1 VPRPHVATVAPPPPA
16 RIRRRGERGLPRA
29 GEAGSVGSPVRG
41 SAAGTRIAR
50 APEPK
55 SPARPTTAC
64 ALVGTLYPGTTNPEI
79 RTSEVASMT
88 THRGTRPAGR
98 RLIPIALAAAGLATV
113 VGCGGE
119 ERLSRD
125 AFNDQLQSIDQQ
137 GSARYERLAQQA
149 TRLNPDQP
157 LTDEIK
163 HAMRQYARAL
173 ARAADQLDQLN
184 PPSGAEAETATL
196 TEALRQRA
204 ETFEQA
210 AREQRV
216 TLRQLEHQ
224 RPTTNAGEKIDR
236 AFEQLRAQGFLR
248 QEPPRDP
255 RDR

>member
-1 VPRPHVATVAPPPPA
+1 
-16 RIRRRGERGLPRA
+16 
-29 GEAGSVGSPVRG
+29 
-41 SAAGTRIAR
+41 
-50 APEPK
+50 
-55 SPARPTTAC
+55 
-64 ALVGTLYPGTTNPEI
+64 
-79 RTSEVASMT
+79 MT
-88 THRGTRPAGR
+88 THRETRPAGR

-113 VGCGGE
+113 AGCGGE

-125 AFNDQLQSIDQQ
+125 AFANQLQSIDRQ

-157 LTDEIK
+157 LPDK
-163 HAMRQYARAL
+163 VRRGMKQYARAL
-173 ARAADQLDQLN
+173 TRAAGQLDQLN
-184 PPSGAEAETATL
+184 PPSGAAAETATL

-224 RPTTNAGEKIDR
+224 RPITKAGEKIDR

-248 QEPPRDP
+248 QDP
-255 RDR
+255 TRHPHDR